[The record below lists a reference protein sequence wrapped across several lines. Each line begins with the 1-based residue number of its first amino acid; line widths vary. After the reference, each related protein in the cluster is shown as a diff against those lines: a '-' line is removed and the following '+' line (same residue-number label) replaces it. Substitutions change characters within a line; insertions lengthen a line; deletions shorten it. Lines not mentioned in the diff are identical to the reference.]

1 MRAGDVIVSVNG
13 KRIRDPRDLTRRI
26 ASVVPGQKV
35 ELILRRGKEERAVSL
50 TVARQTAA

>member
-1 MRAGDVIVSVNG
+1 LRAGDVIVSVNG